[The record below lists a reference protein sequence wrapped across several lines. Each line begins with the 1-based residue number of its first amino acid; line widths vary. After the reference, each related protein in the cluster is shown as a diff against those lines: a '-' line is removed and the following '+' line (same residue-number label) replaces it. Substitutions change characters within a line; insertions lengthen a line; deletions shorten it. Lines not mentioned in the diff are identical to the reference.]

1 MTASSEKT
9 FARAKAHLADGV
21 SAATRFHAGLG
32 HPLYIRSATGA
43 IVTDIDGNELVDLC
57 MSNGAAIF
65 GHAWTHEDPS
75 DGGDFWGYESPLAV
89 ELAEMVS
96 RLYPAAELMRI
107 CLSGSEAVAHSI
119 RIARALTGRRR
130 ILKFAGHF
138 HGNVDPLQVNW
149 HDCGESLDAS
159 GACPLHSEMPGVSS
173 YLREE
178 VTVAPYNEP
187 DALQRIFEAFGSDLA
202 AVILEPVAI
211 NAGCVKPVP
220 GLLERIRQ
228 LTSNHGV
235 LLVFDEILSGFRT
248 ALGGAQELFG
258 VCPDLVLLGKVI
270 GGGWP
275 LSIVAGRAEFMRQ
288 VCRGGY
294 FLSGTHAGSHRLIQ
308 RAIRGLRVVQEDG
321 VLEEIGTR
329 CTSFLNTLSR
339 RLAQHNITA
348 RIEQSRD
355 RFSIWFGNAPDV
367 PIVRPIWTARSEN
380 DLMRFTR
387 LAHRHGVFMRPQAH
401 HGISFAHS
409 KEILSMVIDRLDSTM
424 RDFMKEAQL

>member
-1 MTASSEKT
+1 MKTSSEQT
-9 FARAKAHLADGV
+9 FIRAKAHLADGV
-21 SAATRFHAGLG
+21 SAATRHHSGLG
-32 HPLYIRSATGA
+32 HPLYIQSAKGA
-43 IVTDIDGNELVDLC
+43 IVTDIEGNEFVDLC
-57 MSNGAAIF
+57 MSNGAAIL
-65 GHAWTHEDPS
+65 GHGWTSYDLSE
-75 DGGDFWGYESPLAV
+75 GGDFWGYESPLAV

-119 RIARALTGRRR
+119 RLARAFTGRRK

-149 HDCGESLDAS
+149 HDRGERLTDS
-159 GACPLHSEMPGVSS
+159 GACPLHSEMLGVSS

-187 DALQRIFEAFGSDLA
+187 DALQRIFDAFGSDLA

-211 NAGCVKPVP
+211 NAGCVKPIP
-220 GLLERIRQ
+220 GFIEYIRQ
-228 LTSNHGV
+228 LTSNHGA

-258 VCPDLVLLGKVI
+258 VCPDIVLLGKVI

-275 LSIVAGRAEFMRQ
+275 LSIIAGRAEFMGQ

-294 FLSGTHAGSHRLIQ
+294 FLSGTHTGSHMLVQ
-308 RAIRGLRVVQEDG
+308 RAISGLHAVKKEG
-321 VLEEIGTR
+321 ALEEIGMR
-329 CTSFLNTLSR
+329 CTSFLNALGHR
-339 RLAQHNITA
+339 FAHYNIGA

-355 RFSIWFGNAPDV
+355 RFSIWFGNPPEV
-367 PIVRPIWTARSEN
+367 PIVRPIWTARCEN
-380 DLMRFTR
+380 DLIRFTH

-401 HGISFAHS
+401 HGISFAHH
-409 KEILSMVIDRLDSTM
+409 KEILSIVIDRLDSTM
-424 RDFMKEAQL
+424 RDFVKEAGL